1 MKSTSK
7 AMEVSAPDLAKLT
20 IEAHGGLERWK
31 RFTTLSVH
39 GLNGGLLWG
48 AKGKA
53 GVLDDVTVT
62 VDLHDEKVSHW
73 PFGSADRRSRF
84 EPQRVALENA
94 NGQVLEEL
102 LQPRSSFQGHTLE
115 TPWSDLQLA
124 YFVGCA
130 MWTYLNTPFLLVRPG
145 VESEEIE
152 PWQEAGETW
161 RRLRVHFPADI
172 ATHSTEQTLYFDQQG
187 LLKRHDYDVEIS
199 GGTPAAHYVSDLK
212 QFSGIV
218 FPTKRRIFP
227 RQPDGRS
234 PAQPFVLPIHL
245 NTFVLTHT
253 SHM

>member
-1 MKSTSK
+1 MKGTSK
-7 AMEVSAPDLAKLT
+7 AMEVSAPELAKLA
-20 IEAHGGLERWK
+20 IEAHGGLERWNS
-31 RFTTLSVH
+31 FTTLSVH
-39 GLNGGLLWG
+39 GINGGVLWG

-53 GVLDDVTVT
+53 GVLDDVTIT
-62 VDLHDEKVSHW
+62 VDLRNEKASHY
-73 PFGSADRRSRF
+73 PFGSPDRRSRF

-94 NGQVLEEL
+94 NGEVLEEL

-124 YFVGCA
+124 YFAGCA
-130 MWTYLNTPFLLVRPG
+130 MWTYLNTPFLLARPD
-145 VESEEIE
+145 VKSEEIE

-161 RRLRVHFPADI
+161 RRLKVHFPADI

-234 PAQPFVLPIHL
+234 AAEPLVISIDLDQFVL
-245 NTFVLTHT
+245 
-253 SHM
+253 S

>member
-1 MKSTSK
+1 MKSTSQ
-7 AMEVSAPDLAKLT
+7 ATAVSAPDLANLA

-39 GLNGGLLWG
+39 GINGGVLWG

-62 VDLHDEKVSHW
+62 VDLRKEKVSHW
-73 PFGSADRRSRF
+73 PFGSPDRRSRF

-94 NGQVLEEL
+94 SGKVIEEL
-102 LQPRSSFQGHTLE
+102 RQPRSSFKGHTLE

-130 MWTYLNTPFLLVRPG
+130 MWTYMNTPFFLTRPG

-161 RRLRVHFPADI
+161 RRLKVRFPADI
-172 ATHSTEQTLYFDQQG
+172 ATHSTEQTLYFDQKG
-187 LLKRHDYDVEIS
+187 LLKRHDYQVEIS
-199 GGTPAAHYVSDLK
+199 GGIGAAHYVSDLK
-212 QFSGIV
+212 EFSGIV
-218 FPTKRRIFP
+218 FPMKHRIFGL
-227 RQPDGRS
+227 QPDNHATPEPLVVS
-234 PAQPFVLPIHL
+234 IDMDQIVL
-245 NTFVLTHT
+245 F
-253 SHM
+253 